1 MKVINRIKA
10 NDDFALAI
18 KKGKTYNCSSY
29 RIHVIANELG
39 YTRVGIS
46 VSKKIGNAVV
56 RSRVKRQIRA
66 ICDSVIIY
74 DKQALD
80 IVIIARNEFLNKTFA
95 DNKSEFINLVNLQ
108 VGLNK

>member
-1 MKVINRIKA
+1 MKTINRIKA

-18 KKGKTYNCSSY
+18 KKGKTYNSSSY
-29 RIHVIANELG
+29 RLHVVANELG

-46 VSKKIGNAVV
+46 VSKKLGNAVV
-56 RSRVKRQIRA
+56 RSRIKRQIRA
-66 ICDSVIIY
+66 ICDSVIQY

-80 IVIIARNEFLNKTFA
+80 IVIIARNEFLNKKFI
-95 DNKSEFINLVNLQ
+95 DNKEEFTNLANLQ